1 MSALHRKIAIA
12 TLLGASVSAAVAGC
26 SAVDEDQGRADTQ
39 RATAS
44 SSPSASARNS
54 GYADGTYR
62 ATGWYGGLP
71 SSIDV
76 TVTLDDDV
84 ITDVEVTPNATVPTS
99 LDYQERFAEAVP
111 DVVVGRNIDEVR
123 VSRLAGSSGTPDG
136 FNDAL
141 DRIKAQ
147 AAR

>member
-1 MSALHRKIAIA
+1 MSVLHRKIATV
-12 TLLGASVSAAVAGC
+12 TLLGVSVSAAVVGC
-26 SAVDEDQGRADTQ
+26 SAADEDQDGAGARRAP
-39 RATAS
+39 AS
-44 SSPSASARNS
+44 SSPSVSARNS

-84 ITDVEVTPNATVPTS
+84 ITDVEVTPNATIPTS
-99 LDYQERFAEAVP
+99 LDYQERFAEAIP
-111 DVVVGRNIDEVR
+111 GIVVGKRIDEVR
-123 VSRLAGSSGTPDG
+123 VSRVAGSSGTPDG

-141 DRIKAQ
+141 DRIRAE
-147 AAR
+147 APR

>member
-1 MSALHRKIAIA
+1 MSALNKKIATA
-12 TLLGASVSAAVAGC
+12 TMLGVSASAAVAGC
-26 SAVDEDQGRADTQ
+26 SAADEQEETSRQ
-39 RATAS
+39 RTS
-44 SSPSASARNS
+44 VSPSVSPTGRNS
-54 GYADGTYR
+54 VHADGTYR

-76 TVTLDDDV
+76 TLTLDDEV
-84 ITDVEVTPNATVPTS
+84 MSDVEVTPNATVPTS
-99 LDYQERFAEAVP
+99 LDYQEHFAAAIP

-141 DRIKAQ
+141 DRIKAE